1 MSIVTMPLSIQIEFK
16 SVDEAIVALG
26 KLAGA
31 PSVPSKEAAAAPQG
45 AATDAP
51 AARKGRSDKGQTRGK
66 YAPRQSE
73 ANTGAG
79 GAPAGQD
86 ALNAASQASSTE
98 APPASAPVEASPA
111 ATRAE
116 AQAAL
121 EALVSGVNLDAGIK
135 LLAEFGTQRLR
146 DLPDEKL
153 GEFVAKAKASL
164 PKVAA

>member
-1 MSIVTMPLSIQIEFK
+1 MVNIVLEYK

-45 AATDAP
+45 AVTDAP
-51 AARKGRSDKGQTRGK
+51 ATRTRKPRSDAGQERGK
-66 YAPRQSE
+66 YKPRQQE
-73 ANTGAG
+73 AATDLAA
-79 GAPAGQD
+79 APK
-86 ALNAASQASSTE
+86 S
-98 APPASAPVEASPA
+98 PPATEGVAGAAPSGSPVTEDAQPVPVAAPA
-111 ATRAE
+111 ATRAD

-146 DLPDEKL
+146 DLPDAEL
-153 GEFVAKAKASL
+153 REFVKKAKAAL
-164 PKVAA
+164 PKAPA